1 MGSSRKTRAELQRD
15 LETLRDRLEEVERT
29 EAELARALNALR
41 ESEDR
46 YRALF
51 EQAAVGV
58 AQVETKTGRFLR
70 INQKYCDIVGYS
82 EAELLAMPFQSITHR
97 DDLEEDLDQLR
108 QLLAGGISAY
118 QTEKRY
124 VHKQGHPVWIQLNA
138 SLICDASGKPVDL
151 VAQIQDIT
159 DRKQAETL
167 AELAAKVDAG
177 FLMEEVLDHV
187 FEDFQTVIPFE
198 RIGCALI
205 EEGGRTAR
213 AAYGR
218 SISSEIELPIGYSA
232 PLEGSSLQTILE
244 GKRPR
249 ILNDLELYLRERPNS
264 DSTRRML
271 AEGIRS
277 SLTCPLI
284 AMGKPVGFL
293 FFSSTKPRTY
303 SEVHVEIY
311 LRIAERLSMIIEKS
325 RLTQELTDTKRLL
338 ETRNEFIQGVF
349 GRYTSEEVASQILTS
364 PRALKIG
371 GETRKVTILMSD
383 LRAFSD
389 LCVRLDPQQVV
400 HLLNTHLGAMTDVI
414 IEHGGTIDEFLGDS
428 ILAIFGAPIPAEDG
442 ARRALACALSMQRA
456 MGEVNAQLTK
466 EGLPALDLGIGVH
479 TGEVVVGNIGSQ
491 KRAKYGIV
499 GPPVNL
505 VSRIQACT
513 SSGQILCS
521 EATLREA
528 GDSVE
533 FDECLEVRA
542 KGFPEP
548 IMTFSVCGF
557 RDQPELS
564 IQRRVEP
571 LANLTK
577 SLPLRF
583 QTVEEN
589 QIGQVT
595 FQGELSKLSH
605 AEAVIRS
612 VAQVGCPFQPLAPEK
627 ACPLL
632 RVSRLSDLVL
642 LVSPPGDVG
651 CEERIY
657 SRVTEVLSGQ
667 DVRVRFTSLSTAAR
681 RLLDQLLREDH
692 ASVPV
697 STSAAEVISE
707 TSAEGGNKDGRQE
720 THRAAPESLEA
731 PLRADRRRFGLYGG
745 QTSGEGSQIHLREVR
760 PRRPQE
766 G

>member
-1 MGSSRKTRAELQRD
+1 MRGTWKTRAKLQRD
-15 LETLRDRLEEVERT
+15 LEALRDRLEQVERS
-29 EAELARALNALR
+29 EAERECALNGLR

-58 AQVETKTGRFLR
+58 AQIETRTGRFLR
-70 INQKYCDIVGYS
+70 VNQKYCEIVGYG
-82 EAELLAMPFQSITHR
+82 EAELLAMDFRSITHQ

-108 QLLAGGISAY
+108 QLLAGEISAY

-124 VHKQGHPVWIQLNA
+124 VHKQGHLVWIQLNA
-138 SLICDASGKPVDL
+138 SVICDASGKPVDL
-151 VAQIQDIT
+151 VAQIQDVT

-177 FLMEEVLDHV
+177 FRMEEVLDHV
-187 FEDFQTVIPFE
+187 FEAFQTVIPFE

-213 AAYGR
+213 AAYAR
-218 SISSEIELPIGYSA
+218 SVSSEIELPTGYSA

-249 ILNDLELYLRERPNS
+249 ILNDLELYLREHPNS
-264 DSTRRML
+264 ESTRRIV
-271 AEGIRS
+271 AEGMRS

-293 FFSSTKPRTY
+293 FFSSAKPRTY

-311 LRIAERLSMIIEKS
+311 LRIAERLSMIIEKG
-325 RLTQELTDTKRLL
+325 RLTQELIDTKRLL
-338 ETRNEFIQGVF
+338 ETRNQFIKEVF
-349 GRYTSEEVASQILTS
+349 GRYTSEEVASQILRS
-364 PRALKIG
+364 PQALKIG
-371 GETRKVTILMSD
+371 GETRRVTILMSD

-400 HLLNTHLGAMTDVI
+400 HLLNTHLSAMTDVI
-414 IEHGGTIDEFLGDS
+414 MEYGGTIDEFLGDS
-428 ILAIFGAPIPAEDG
+428 ILAIFGAPIPLEDS
-442 ARRALACALSMQRA
+442 ARRALACALSMQHA
-456 MGEVNAQLTK
+456 MGEVNAQLIR

-505 VSRIQACT
+505 ASRIQACT
-513 SSGQILCS
+513 FGGQILCS

-548 IMTFSVCGF
+548 TLTFSVCGF

-564 IQRRVEP
+564 IQTRVEP
-571 LANLTK
+571 LATLTK

-583 QTVEEN
+583 QAVEEN

-595 FQGELSKLSH
+595 FQGELSELSH
-605 AEAVIRS
+605 AEAVIGS
-612 VAQVGCPFQPLAPEK
+612 VAQVGCPYQPLPPEK

-651 CEERIY
+651 CEEQIY
-657 SRVTEVLSGQ
+657 ARVTQVLSGQ
-667 DVRVRFTSLSTAAR
+667 NVRVRFTSLSAAAR
-681 RLLDQLLREDH
+681 RVLDQMLAEDH
-692 ASVPV
+692 ASVPI

-707 TSAEGGNKDGRQE
+707 TSAEGDGEHGRQE
-720 THRAAPESLEA
+720 T
-731 PLRADRRRFGLYGG
+731 
-745 QTSGEGSQIHLREVR
+745 
-760 PRRPQE
+760 
-766 G
+766 